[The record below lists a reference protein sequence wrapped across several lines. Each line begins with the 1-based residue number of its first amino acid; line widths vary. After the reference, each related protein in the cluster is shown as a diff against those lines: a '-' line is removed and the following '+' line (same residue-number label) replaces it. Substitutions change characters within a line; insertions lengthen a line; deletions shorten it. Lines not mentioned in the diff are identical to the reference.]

1 MPVAP
6 VAAMSAPKRR
16 RPLRLNRAMS
26 HTVTIARAARG
37 SILVPAGE
45 IEIYLIN
52 GWRLTDE
59 PGCDGARMLPPSCI
73 HRVSDNGK
81 AGRGGTREPA

>member
-1 MPVAP
+1 
-6 VAAMSAPKRR
+6 
-16 RPLRLNRAMS
+16 MS

-45 IEIYLIN
+45 IEIYLLN

-73 HRVSDNGK
+73 HRVPDNEK
-81 AGRGGTREPA
+81 AGRGGTREPAKNIRANDARRTQRVTELQAQR